1 MVRFIYSTAAYLLAN
16 SVGLLLA
23 VLLLPNFTIDPLSF
37 VIAVAIFSV
46 VQTVAGPMITKL
58 SLKQMPQLMGGV
70 ALVVVLLGLLITDLF
85 MPAMQIGGIANLLA
99 ATLLVWIGSLVA
111 SILIPIY
118 VIKQLGE
125 NVKQNRA
132 ELAESTARANEA
144 ASRAEA
150 AAKAAESANRKS

>member
-144 ASRAEA
+144 AARAEA
-150 AAKAAESANRKS
+150 AAKAAEGANRKP